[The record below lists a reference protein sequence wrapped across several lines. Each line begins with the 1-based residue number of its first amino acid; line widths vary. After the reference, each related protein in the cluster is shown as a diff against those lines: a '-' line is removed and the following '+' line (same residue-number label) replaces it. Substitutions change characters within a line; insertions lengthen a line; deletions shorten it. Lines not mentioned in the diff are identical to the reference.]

1 MDVPFWEDSVA
12 IAVRDALY
20 VFCFC
25 GVDSDVLYLS
35 LRAPWC
41 YSFILLDRWFPAVA
55 VRSA

>member
-12 IAVRDALY
+12 IAVRNVCMFL
-20 VFCFC
+20 FCV
-25 GVDSDVLYLS
+25 VDSDVLYFS